1 MQSKGGEFCNLSKKD
16 VFENS
21 STEGTPVLHCADTYI
36 ECSWTPALHYC
47 TRPDACR
54 NVDMVLSH
62 KKDVSRLSQYL
73 TLQLLSGDQVS
84 AVHAAGPAPVH

>member
-1 MQSKGGEFCNLSKKD
+1 MCSETAVQKVHTCCQKKKKKK
-16 VFENS
+16 N
-21 STEGTPVLHCADTYI
+21 TYI